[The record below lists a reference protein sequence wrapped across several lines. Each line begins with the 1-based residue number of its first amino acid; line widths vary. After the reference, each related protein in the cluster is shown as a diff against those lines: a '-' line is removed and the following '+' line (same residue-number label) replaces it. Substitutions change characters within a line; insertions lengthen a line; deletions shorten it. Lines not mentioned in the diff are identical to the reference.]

1 LVYRDSD
8 GLQLPRVVV
17 ERETLNGC
25 TRNRLLHVVPQAA
38 RSIRDWTFRVPTEE
52 ARSPLDVRGVRTER
66 HAMPLNSNGSGSWAN
81 VIDDRKRKNR
91 PKARTRIVASP
102 RRAGRRGQ
110 ARCQGLDPPG
120 GRQLSLARSGRPWCP
135 ALRSG
140 SKAEIELG
148 TAVTLNGRR
157 RRYVRARFGGGALTH

>member
-1 LVYRDSD
+1 MDEDPRVLVIDDDEALRELVIRVVKQAGYQVDAVGDGPAGLERLAERQVPLVYRDSD

-66 HAMPLNSNGSGSWAN
+66 HAFELEW
-81 VIDDRKRKNR
+81 
-91 PKARTRIVASP
+91 
-102 RRAGRRGQ
+102 
-110 ARCQGLDPPG
+110 
-120 GRQLSLARSGRPWCP
+120 
-135 ALRSG
+135 LRF
-140 SKAEIELG
+140 LG
-148 TAVTLNGRR
+148 EC
-157 RRYVRARFGGGALTH
+157 H